1 MPVPLQN
8 LDGGAQQR
16 VAASPE
22 FARTWIVN
30 DDGVLE
36 FCYGVFSSILVKL

>member
-16 VAASPE
+16 VTASLE
-22 FARTWIVN
+22 FARTGIVN
-30 DDGVLE
+30 EDGVPE
-36 FCYGVFSSILVKL
+36 FGDGVFSGILVKL